1 MPSFDF
7 DTSLS
12 KLAFLIKQL
21 TLDSSSFLTSFI
33 WPSEA
38 TSSDNIKTFNVCEGQ
53 QLFVFHHSVQRN
65 STDLRSSTCD
75 GFFFLQNLQC
85 LEGWNSAFEE
95 DMPMGASDRT
105 HASENERSQTCIQV
119 TMLPLANCAISLREK
134 YENVSG

>member
-1 MPSFDF
+1 MQSFDF

-12 KLAFLIKQL
+12 KVAFLKQL

-38 TSSDNIKTFNVCEGQ
+38 TTSDKIKTFTVCEGH

-75 GFFFLQNLQC
+75 GFFLQNLQC
-85 LEGWNSAFEE
+85 LEGWNSAFED
-95 DMPMGASDRT
+95 DMRHG
-105 HASENERSQTCIQV
+105 NTC
-119 TMLPLANCAISLREK
+119 E
-134 YENVSG
+134 